1 MEETIQ
7 AASAESPSVD
17 PKIESPPAVE
27 SNPQQVM
34 LEQLAAELVATRQ
47 QLAAVQHQLGMEQAA
62 AQSRLV
68 EDQAI
73 AQQRYGQM
81 IQSVEQFVEGK
92 ATVADVVKTVSTN
105 IAQDDSLWKGAL
117 VGAAAAVLL
126 TSGPVKDAMGKS
138 FGNLF
143 PGLQSKASGDAAA
156 ATDATAATTEAAGKT
171 ENIKTGEV

>member
-7 AASAESPSVD
+7 AASADTGSAE
-17 PKIESPPAVE
+17 PKIESQPAAEV
-27 SNPQQVM
+27 NPQQIM
-34 LEQLAAELVATRQ
+34 LEQLAAELITTRQ
-47 QLAAVQHQLGMEQAA
+47 QLAAVQHQLGLEQAA
-62 AQSRLV
+62 AQNRIV

-117 VGAAAAVLL
+117 VGAAAAILL
-126 TSGPVKDAMGKS
+126 TSGPVKEAMGKS

-143 PGLQSKASGDAAA
+143 PGLQPKGSGDTAAS
-156 ATDATAATTEAAGKT
+156 TAATVGKT

>member
-1 MEETIQ
+1 MEKNMEETIQ
-7 AASAESPSVD
+7 AASADTGSAE
-17 PKIESPPAVE
+17 PKIESPPAAE
-27 SNPQQVM
+27 TNPQQVM
-34 LEQLAAELVATRQ
+34 LEQLAAELIATRQ
-47 QLAAVQHQLGMEQAA
+47 QLAAVQHQLGLEQAA
-62 AQSRLV
+62 AQSRIV

-143 PGLQSKASGDAAA
+143 PGLQPKASGNTAAS
-156 ATDATAATTEAAGKT
+156 TAATAGKT